1 MSLPVWLEG
10 APGQWRL
17 RIAAQPG
24 AKRTQVNGEFDDCL
38 RLRIA
43 APPVDGRANTE
54 IIRFLAEH
62 LKVPRRSIRLLS
74 GASSRRKRFA
84 VEAPLEAAA
93 LQRALDPGS
102 QDPSSASG
110 RQGRR
115 P

>member
-1 MSLPVWLEG
+1 MTLPIWLEG

-24 AKRTQVNGEFDDCL
+24 ASRTQVGGEFDGCL

-54 IIRFLAEH
+54 IIRFLAER
-62 LKVPRRSIRLLS
+62 LQVPRRAIHLLS
-74 GASSRRKRFA
+74 GAGSRRKRFA
-84 VEAPLEAAA
+84 VEAPLDAIAVQQA
-93 LQRALDPGS
+93 LVPAH
-102 QDPSSASG
+102 
-110 RQGRR
+110 QGRR